1 MNPITVSAD
10 IEQTYLRYL
19 GTAFKLR
26 DGALREDFF
35 QQLRKFEF
43 FKGPYLEATAPFE
56 QGLKL
61 SDLARE
67 GVLDPSSLPVL
78 TSAFPYL
85 EKNNLYSHQEIAI
98 RKLNA
103 GRNVVIASGTGSGK
117 TEAFLLPIIDQL
129 LREKQKGTLG
139 PGVRAMILYPMNA
152 LVNDQLRRLR
162 SISMAIAEQCGEA
175 IVTFGRYIGETAEKA
190 SEGRHKYMQQNPGQ
204 EPVPGELL
212 SREEMR
218 ESPPHI
224 LITNYAMLEY
234 LLLRPV
240 DSSLFDVHNDWTWRF
255 LVLDEAHVYSGAIG
269 TEVGMLIRR
278 LRDRILRKEAGSIRC
293 IATSATLADDKE
305 NFPATAA
312 FAKQLMADEFEW
324 IEEDPMRQDVVS
336 SKRYIHP
343 FSERCRYHNPELYT
357 QIKKRIIDELDD
369 GWKSELGAIVSEY
382 SKDLSIANTNTSPE
396 GAIAEIL
403 EQDKA
408 FSLMR
413 SLLSDSPLRLDEIG
427 PAIEKASQGEISLKI
442 ENVVQLVDIAVFAK
456 KGKDEAPILPARY
469 HFFVRAPEGVFAR
482 LMPPRKI
489 SLTRKNLDE
498 DGIAMFEVAS
508 CVRCGQEYIVGNV
521 YEEDGKKRLG
531 PPKSDSIDGKNYSN
545 FYIEFDTVLSDDAMD
560 EDEVVAV
567 PDNIAKKGA
576 TLEVCLR
583 CGGVRV
589 PQGLN
594 NCICKDNKGVFKRF
608 IEINSK
614 EGQLGEC
621 VSCGFRS
628 SNVVREFLF
637 QKDAPAS
644 VLATELLNHLS
655 PERRKLITF
664 SDSRQDAAFF
674 APYLENTQRRITFRQ
689 LMARAIADAGDID
702 YRIAS
707 LAEDI
712 RKIADQIE
720 LFDERFDDKEKSQE
734 VWRWIIDEFSALWD
748 RQHSLEGVGIVSFEP
763 VFPTGWKPPLDL
775 TQAPWCFSE
784 KDCRNLYHAFL
795 NTMRMSFAVSTPVNA
810 PSATDIFFAPRN
822 REYRFRYE
830 KSDSKKGILAWT
842 PAKGRTNARIDYL
855 NQIAIKKEIP
865 IDSDEQKKVVAIIWK
880 DLMKNWINRGI
891 VLVSGR
897 GDEGTT
903 MKLDMAFWQAKK
915 IDKSRKLYKCSRCSS
930 ITPFNINDTCVIYH
944 CSGKLVEISSDPE
957 EVYKNDHYRFLYLNN
972 NPTRI
977 VAREHTAQLAPDQA
991 SVIQQSF
998 IDNRINVLSCST
1010 TFELGVDLGELEVV
1024 FLKNVPPE
1032 ASNYIQRAGRAG
1044 RRLGSAGFT
1053 LTFAQLRS
1061 HDQAFFTR
1069 PLDMIRGKI
1078 PPPRIVLEND
1088 QIVRRHIHS
1097 IALASY
1103 FRSDPDRFGYLDKLF
1118 KFESKE
1124 NVTDTIL
1131 EFLNGKS
1138 DSIFASLEYCIPKK
1152 LHEKFD
1158 LIHWKWIEG
1167 LCGPEGR
1174 LRIAED
1180 RIKEEYN
1187 ELSSLI
1193 NESKTEY
1200 LSAQNNE
1207 ERNRVNSRIIWYSKR
1222 IETLKSKYV
1231 LDYLSAS
1238 TVIPKYGFPVDVV
1251 DLKIVGTMK
1260 EAKEISLDRD
1270 LRIAIS
1276 EFAPGAQVVANGFV
1290 WTSKYLTMVKN
1301 RALPMYLYGM
1311 CDTCHSFYYEHTSPG
1326 NRKNEVRCKACES
1339 LIPSTSLK
1347 TMVIPVFGFS
1357 TASDGEVSRAGIVRP
1372 SRASGS
1378 RPYFHSIKESKE
1390 KVDSSLSWNE
1400 LRIKMQYSPYGELV
1414 VISKGVKGIG
1424 YMYCDICGFS
1434 TPLGQMK
1441 GRHDSSFGRPC
1452 SGTLHGPVNL
1462 GHSFVTD
1469 IIKLEIMHKNSKP
1482 FPLNQEQ
1489 SLSTLYAILEG
1500 MSQTLGIRRSEL
1512 DGCVNS
1518 TQNAT
1523 ELIIYD
1529 TVPGGAG
1536 YVKRLLSSGV
1546 LQKVMESARDKVKN
1560 CSCGLETSCY
1570 GCLRNYQNQFCHG
1583 ELKRSSVLQVLDPGF
1598 F

>member
-1 MNPITVSAD
+1 MNPITLSAD
-10 IEQTYLRYL
+10 IKRTYLRYL

-26 DGALREDFF
+26 DDTLKEDFF

-56 QGLKL
+56 QGSKL
-61 SDLARE
+61 SDLTKE
-67 GVLDPSSLPVL
+67 GVLDPSSLPIYI
-78 TSAFPYL
+78 SAFPYL
-85 EKNNLYSHQEIAI
+85 EKDNLYSHQEIAV
-98 RKLNA
+98 RKLKA
-103 GRNVVIASGTGSGK
+103 GRNIVIASGTGSGK

-129 LREKQKGTLG
+129 LREKRLGTLG

-162 SISMAIAEQCGEA
+162 SISTAIAEQFGEA

-190 SEGRHKYMQQNPGQ
+190 SDGRQKFRRQNPGQ
-204 EPVPGELL
+204 EPVPGEIL

-218 ESPPHI
+218 ASPPHI

-240 DSSLFDVHNDWTWRF
+240 DSSLFDMRNDWTWRF

-278 LRDRILRKEAGSIRC
+278 LRYRISRKEAGSIKC
-293 IATSATLADDKE
+293 IATSATLADEKE

-312 FAKQLMADEFEW
+312 FAEQLLADKFEW
-324 IEEDPMRQDVVS
+324 IQEDLARQDVVS
-336 SKRYIHP
+336 SKRRNLP
-343 FSERCRYHNPELYT
+343 VSEACRYHAPELYT
-357 QIKKRIIDELDD
+357 QIKKRIIDESDSD
-369 GWKSELGAIVSEY
+369 WKSKLVALSREY
-382 SKDLSIANTNTSPE
+382 FVDPSAWQPYTSQE
-396 GAIAEIL
+396 GAIAGIL
-403 EQDKA
+403 EHDKA

-413 SLLSDSPLRLDEIG
+413 SLLSDGPLRLEEISS
-427 PAIEKASQGEISLKI
+427 AIEKASMGEILLKT
-442 ENVVQLVDIAVFAK
+442 EDVVQLVDIAIFAK
-456 KGKDEAPILPARY
+456 KEKDESPILPARY

-482 LMPPRKI
+482 LMHPRKI

-498 DGIAMFEVAS
+498 DGVAMFEVAS

-521 YEEDGKKRLG
+521 YEEDGRKRLG
-531 PPKSDSIDGKNYSN
+531 PSKSDSIDGKNYSN
-545 FYIEFDTVLSDDAMD
+545 FYIEYEAVLSDDAMD
-560 EDEVVAV
+560 EDELVAV
-567 PDNIAKKGA
+567 PENIAKKGM
-576 TLEVCLR
+576 TLDVCLR
-583 CGGVRV
+583 CGGVRE
-589 PQGLN
+589 PQGQK
-594 NCICKDNKGVFKRF
+594 NCTCGDKKAVFKRF
-608 IEINSK
+608 IEIKSK

-644 VLATELLNHLS
+644 VLATELLGHLS
-655 PERRKLITF
+655 SERRKLITF

-689 LMARAIADAGDID
+689 LMARAIANTDGMD

-720 LFDERFDDKEKSQE
+720 LFDESLDDKAKSQE
-734 VWRWIIDEFSALWD
+734 VWRWVIDEFSALWD
-748 RQHSLEGVGIVSFEP
+748 RQHSLEGVGLVNFEP
-763 VFPTGWKPPLDL
+763 VFPAGWKPPVDL

-784 KDCRNLYHAFL
+784 QECRNLYHAFL
-795 NTMRMSFAVSTPVNA
+795 NTMRMSFAVATPVNA

-830 KSDSKKGILAWT
+830 KSDSKKGILSWI
-842 PAKGRTNARIDYL
+842 PAKGRTNARFDYL
-855 NQIAIKKEIP
+855 NQIANKKGIPTDCNEQIK
-865 IDSDEQKKVVAIIWK
+865 VLAAIWK
-880 DLMKNWINRGI
+880 ELAKNWINRGI

-915 IDKSRKLYKCSRCSS
+915 VKQTGKLYKCSRCSTV
-930 ITPFNINDTCVIYH
+930 TPLNICDTCVIYH
-944 CSGKLVEISSDPE
+944 CSGKLVEISNDLE
-957 EVYKNDHYRFLYLNN
+957 ALYNNDHYRFLYLNN

-991 SVIQQSF
+991 SVVQQNF

-1061 HDQAFFTR
+1061 HDQAFFSR

-1103 FRSDPDRFGYLDKLF
+1103 FQDDPDRFGYLDKLF

-1124 NVTDTIL
+1124 NVSDTIFD
-1131 EFLNGKS
+1131 FLNRKPE
-1138 DSIFASLEYCIPKK
+1138 SILASLEYCIPKK

-1158 LIHWKWIEG
+1158 LLHWKWIEG

-1174 LRIAED
+1174 LRIAEE

-1187 ELSSLI
+1187 ELSSMI
-1193 NESKTEY
+1193 NEAKAEY
-1200 LSAQNNE
+1200 IDASNNE
-1207 ERNRVNSRIIWYSKR
+1207 ERNRVNARIIWYSKR
-1222 IETLKSKYV
+1222 IETLKKKYV

-1260 EAKEISLDRD
+1260 EAKEIALDRD

-1290 WTSKYLTMVKN
+1290 WTSKYLTLVKN
-1301 RALPMYLYGM
+1301 RALPMYLYGI
-1311 CDTCHSFYYEHTSPG
+1311 CDTCHSFYYEPTSPG
-1326 NRKNEVRCKACES
+1326 NRKNEVQCKVCES
-1339 LIPSTSLK
+1339 FISSTSLK
-1347 TMVIPVFGFS
+1347 TLVIPIFGFS
-1357 TASDGEVSRAGIVRP
+1357 TAADGEVSRAGIVRP

-1390 KVDSSLSWNE
+1390 KVDHSASWNE
-1400 LRIKMQYSPYGELV
+1400 LIIKMQYSPHGELV

-1424 YMYCDICGFS
+1424 YMYCDSCGFS
-1434 TPLGQMK
+1434 SPLGQIK

-1462 GHSFVTD
+1462 GHSFITD
-1469 IIKLEIMHKNSKP
+1469 IIKLEIMHKNGEL
-1482 FPLNQEQ
+1482 FPLNQQQ

-1512 DGCVNS
+1512 DGCVNN
-1518 TQNAT
+1518 TQNTT

-1536 YVKRLLSSGV
+1536 YVKRLLSTGII
-1546 LQKVMESARDKVKN
+1546 QKVIESARDKVKN

-1583 ELKRSSVLQVLDPGF
+1583 ELQRRSALQVFDPGSI
-1598 F
+1598 